1 MPSVKAA
8 LLWLLLLAGCS
19 SNTAWKIS
27 AGTPNPGA
35 AGHVHVHSSSD
46 FATLFGLGLLAAG
59 VYSAERAGFLYGDPR
74 SVPELDPNRKV
85 SEQDCTKPLDYS
97 LGNIRCK

>member
-1 MPSVKAA
+1 VKA
-8 LLWLLLLAGCS
+8 LLLCLLLLAGCS
-19 SNTAWKIS
+19 SNTAWKIN

-35 AGHVHVHSSSD
+35 QASVHVHTGSD
-46 FATLFGLGLLAAG
+46 FAALFGLGLLAAG
-59 VYSAERAGFLYGDPR
+59 VYGAERTGFFWGDTR
-74 SVPELDPNRKV
+74 SVPELHPNRKV